1 MDVTLV
7 PQAARSRRE
16 AGCCELLAPSAHPA
30 LLFFP
35 HSVPWFGVVF
45 HVVLRSNDD
54 DGDDDKG
61 DDEDDDR
68 DGDDDA

>member
-1 MDVTLV
+1 M
-7 PQAARSRRE
+7 
-16 AGCCELLAPSAHPA
+16 LAPFAHRA
-30 LLFFP
+30 LLFP
-35 HSVPWFGVVF
+35 RSVPWFGVVF
-45 HVVLRSNDD
+45 HVVLRSNYD